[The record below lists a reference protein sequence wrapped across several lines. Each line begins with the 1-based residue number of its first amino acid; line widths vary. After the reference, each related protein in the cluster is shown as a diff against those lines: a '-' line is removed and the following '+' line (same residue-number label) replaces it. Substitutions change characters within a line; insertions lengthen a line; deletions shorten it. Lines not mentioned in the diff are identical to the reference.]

1 MFVHVETRARS
12 QFPWS
17 TLLLVLVSVL
27 LFVLLTMEA
36 ADQRQA
42 HMERWGAVPET
53 LFAGSA
59 DFGAFWR
66 DTRLLKL
73 FSALFVHAD
82 WLHLL
87 GNLLFLIL
95 FGVAAERTLGPIRFL
110 VLFLACGA
118 LSLLAAAL
126 IVDSPG
132 FVIVGSSGAVS
143 AVLGAYLTLFPRAR
157 LGLVVPLGVY
167 LEFVRVPAALLIG
180 FWALLQVLFSYV
192 GPGFGAVAWSAHLA
206 GFVLGVVFALASR
219 PAVFRRLRG

>member
-1 MFVHVETRARS
+1 MFVRVDSRARS

-17 TLLLVLVSVL
+17 TLLLVALSVL
-27 LFVLLTMEA
+27 LFVLLWIEPPEL
-36 ADQRQA
+36 RQM
-42 HMERWGAVPET
+42 HTERWGAVPEA
-53 LFAGSA
+53 LFAAGDIGSV
-59 DFGAFWR
+59 WR
-66 DTRLLKL
+66 DARLLKL
-73 FSALFVHAD
+73 FTALFVHAD

-95 FGVAAERTLGPIRFL
+95 FGVAAERVLGPPRFL

-118 LSLLAAAL
+118 LSMLAAAM

-132 FVIVGSSGAVS
+132 VVIVGSSGAVS

-206 GFVLGVVFALASR
+206 GFILGILFALGSR
-219 PAVFRRLRG
+219 PAVYRRMRR